1 MGFCKR
7 AVLKG
12 LCRPQGIRHEF
23 ANETL
28 NVDGATGGLTIIIII
43 PSIVTTTTTTTTIII
58 IIIIIITLAM
68 SETQASEFGAG
79 FQKLGVLFE
88 KDHVGSFP
96 KRHHAKGH
104 LESRTL

>member
-1 MGFCKR
+1 M
-7 AVLKG
+7 KG

-43 PSIVTTTTTTTTIII
+43 PSIVTTTTTT
-58 IIIIIITLAM
+58 IIIITLAM

>member
-43 PSIVTTTTTTTTIII
+43 PSIVTTTTTTT
-58 IIIIIITLAM
+58 IIIIITLAM